1 MVEKTVEQ
9 NKKTMQNVETKTAMS
24 SNGKINFYQKK
35 KWKIILSYKLTTD
48 ILYSGDNRQQ
58 RKRKRKI
65 E

>member
-35 KWKIILSYKLTTD
+35 K
-48 ILYSGDNRQQ
+48 
-58 RKRKRKI
+58 
-65 E
+65 